1 MKLHALPS
9 MILAGFLLLSV
20 NSWADER
27 LDEPQPEFATGTPV
41 VTAYYQAPNV
51 YVTVVSNGNTINE
64 TGIYYRKNSSAASDL
79 SGTRFTSESIV
90 SDGTFTIDMFSK
102 LGDKPGTYFF
112 RAYAKYGT
120 SSHAYSDVMT
130 LTITGNSTNKVA
142 LIGQPLNT
150 DYLEFVAP
158 VKGVPIAK
166 SLFLQ
171 IENMASDGT
180 LAITDLTT
188 GAAATTFVVSPAL
201 ITPGDLA
208 NGVTIT
214 VTYSGNRKSANAN
227 LRITGS
233 GLDGLG
239 HTVIALKG
247 TGTYT
252 VGDDQT
258 GD

>member
-1 MKLHALPS
+1 MKTRHLPS
-9 MILAGFLLLSV
+9 ILLACLFLLVSV
-20 NSWADER
+20 SSFAD
-27 LDEPQPEFATGTPV
+27 DDNDNPQNTPGTPV
-41 VTAYYQAPNV
+41 TTAYFNAPNV
-51 YVTVVSNGNTINE
+51 YITVTSNGATINE
-64 TGIYYRKNSSAASDL
+64 TGVYYRKDKSALSEL
-79 SGTRFTSESIV
+79 SGTRFYTTEV
-90 SDGTFTIDMFSK
+90 KKDQTFTMDMHT
-102 LGDKPGTYFF
+102 LLENKPGTYFF
-112 RAYAKYGT
+112 RAYAKHGI

-171 IENMASDGT
+171 IENMASDAT

-188 GAAATTFVVSPAL
+188 GAAATTFVVSPTL
-201 ITPGDLA
+201 ISPGDLA

-227 LRITGS
+227 LQITGS
-233 GLDGLG
+233 ALEGLG

-252 VGDDQT
+252 TGDQT

>member
-1 MKLHALPS
+1 MKTRHLPS
-9 MILAGFLLLSV
+9 ILLACLFLLVSV
-20 NSWADER
+20 SSFAD
-27 LDEPQPEFATGTPV
+27 DDDDNPQNTPV
-41 VTAYYQAPNV
+41 TTAYFNAPNV
-51 YVTVVSNGNTINE
+51 YITVTSNGTTISE
-64 TGIYYRKNSSAASDL
+64 TGVYYRKDKSALSYL
-79 SGTRFTSESIV
+79 SGTRFYTDEAK
-90 SDGTFTIDMFSK
+90 SDQTFTMDMYT
-102 LGDKPGTYFF
+102 LLENKPGTYFF

-130 LTITGNSTNKVA
+130 LTISGNGTNKVA

-158 VKGVPIAK
+158 VKGVPIVK

-171 IENMASDGT
+171 IENMASDAT
-180 LAITDLTT
+180 LSITDLTT
-188 GAAATTFVVSPAL
+188 GAAATTFVVSPTL
-201 ITPGDLA
+201 ISPGDLA

-227 LRITGS
+227 LKITGS
-233 GLDGLG
+233 ALEELG

-252 VGDDQT
+252 VDDKT

>member
-1 MKLHALPS
+1 MKTRHLPS
-9 MILAGFLLLSV
+9 ILLACLFLLVSV
-20 NSWADER
+20 SSFAD
-27 LDEPQPEFATGTPV
+27 DDDDNPQNTPGTPV
-41 VTAYYQAPNV
+41 TTAYFNAPNV
-51 YVTVVSNGNTINE
+51 YITVTSNGTTINE
-64 TGIYYRKNSSAASDL
+64 TGVYYRKDKSALSEL
-79 SGTRFTSESIV
+79 SGTRFYTQEAKK
-90 SDGTFTIDMFSK
+90 DQTFTMDMHT
-102 LGDKPGTYFF
+102 LLENKPGTYFF

-130 LTITGNSTNKVA
+130 LTISGNSTNKVA
-142 LIGQPLNT
+142 LIGKPLNT